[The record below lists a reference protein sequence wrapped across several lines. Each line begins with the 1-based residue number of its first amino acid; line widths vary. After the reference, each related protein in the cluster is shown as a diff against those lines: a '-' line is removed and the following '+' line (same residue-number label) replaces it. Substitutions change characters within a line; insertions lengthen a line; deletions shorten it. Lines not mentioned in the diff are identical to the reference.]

1 MVLRY
6 AVFIQ
11 SVYLAIA
18 TWIVSDNM
26 TWINHGH
33 AVGVHDNTIYIL
45 GGWSTQKQV
54 VQYQWNEWLTNTVV
68 DVQNDTLTINQAG
81 SSQYWSQFDNNLYLI
96 AMEENQLAVFDL
108 ATNTLN
114 PDVSTFALGIG
125 NTDRSSACL
134 ASYGPFVFVMGGSNQ
149 DVPLNT
155 VQVLNT
161 NALQWIT
168 NVNVMQHSRKGCASI
183 VHSSMYLYVFGG
195 WARDTVERV
204 SIVDISQKQWEWA
217 GYLTAT
223 AYQPRC
229 ASWGDNIYIV
239 GGCSCEVSRSSWLNS
254 VHVLSTTAVTM
265 YEPLAV
271 LKDPM
276 PYPGANV
283 APIVVD
289 GVLYVF
295 GGFRDADGNKLHQLA
310 YYMLRTAT
318 PTNVPIDEP
327 SAAPTR
333 FPSATPTVVPSDDP
347 SAAPTRLLSLTPT
360 AVPSDGPSAAP
371 ISQSTS
377 PSHTFHPSHNPS
389 RNPSHNPSDKPTAF
403 PSHNP
408 SKRPI
413 IFSSAKPS
421 INPSERP
428 TQNPHKEEGRITT
441 TNIINS
447 DHMEPKQMDT
457 VMIYAVSGSV
467 LMVLLLASIV
477 LIVFILKYKRDINE
491 RLVHSATT
499 TGETEGQKTT
509 DATGGSDVLH
519 TADVRPQTDGIT
531 YGQQTMN
538 TTVGRNRLY
547 TVDSIGPQTMNST
560 VGRNRIYT
568 TDIISP
574 QTMDTTYGFG
584 VDVERP
590 LPVEAIQHARYKPQ
604 ICVECGVMIKQEMIQ
619 MYGTGVSVCAT
630 CKSLECDDVDDAVDE
645 MFDPQYTAKH
655 RNMTAGGDPV
665 QTAGGGYHK
674 RTAGGDPQIHELDE
688 SDDNDSATLDEVEG
702 DGKDD
707 EKPYDYTQG
716 IKQTNRGGVMETAG
730 NYEKEEQKDDVLLNS
745 VEMQNVDPN
754 KMHQMN
760 LNNCV
765 NRYRARSNSYSD

>member
-1 MVLRY
+1 MRY
-6 AVFIQ
+6 KD
-11 SVYLAIA
+11 SHE
-18 TWIVSDNM
+18 SDLIFKYNVM
-26 TWINHGH
+26 TEQWEDTSNL
-33 AVGVHDNTIYIL
+33 L
-45 GGWSTQKQV
+45 GPPV
-54 VQYQWNEWLTNTVV
+54 PL
-68 DVQNDTLTINQAG
+68 
-81 SSQYWSQFDNNLYLI
+81 
-96 AMEENQLAVFDL
+96 
-108 ATNTLN
+108 
-114 PDVSTFALGIG
+114 
-125 NTDRSSACL
+125 
-134 ASYGPFVFVMGGSNQ
+134 SYGCLTTNQ
-149 DVPLNT
+149 THAFLVDGKSDSLDRNPR
-155 VQVLNT
+155 VLQIYNIAD
-161 NALQWIT
+161 NQWTSHTTPYDDNDGYIWEYQYCHI
-168 NVNVMQHSRKGCASI
+168 VNNE
-183 VHSSMYLYVFGG
+183 LFVFGG
-195 WARDTVERV
+195 RFEYTGQRDAWDEQLWDIHKYNLHLNQWSKLPVSLPGSPYGGKTVFYNDVLYLVGDFTRNITRAFNTNTQTFDETMTLPTSV
-204 SIVDISQKQWEWA
+204 EQA
-217 GYLTAT
+217 GVILV
-223 AYQPRC
+223 
-229 ASWGDNIYIV
+229 DNIIY
-239 GGCSCEVSRSSWLNS
+239 
-254 VHVLSTTAVTM
+254 A
-265 YEPLAV
+265 
-271 LKDPM
+271 
-276 PYPGANV
+276 
-283 APIVVD
+283 
-289 GVLYVF
+289 F
-295 GGFRDADGNKLHQLA
+295 GGRLGSSAPALSVIQYCTL
-310 YYMLRTAT
+310 
-318 PTNVPIDEP
+318 PTKEP
-327 SAAPTR
+327 TAAPSVNPSE
-333 FPSATPTVVPSDDP
+333 FPSTSPSINPSTFPSVSPSTDP
-347 SAAPTRLLSLTPT
+347 SAFPSLLPSINPSYNPSESSVNPTVFPSTS
-360 AVPSDGPSAAP
+360 PSDGPSATP

-377 PSHTFHPSHNPS
+377 SSLTFHPSHNPS

-477 LIVFILKYKRDINE
+477 LIVFILKYKRDINK

-509 DATGGSDVLH
+509 KATAGTDVGPQ
-519 TADVRPQTDGIT
+519 ADGTT

-538 TTVGRNRLY
+538 TTVGRNRIY

-568 TDIISP
+568 TDIIGP
-574 QTMDTTYGFG
+574 QTMNTTDG
-584 VDVERP
+584 VGMDAERP
-590 LPVEAIQHARYKPQ
+590 LPVEAIQDNHDHIEHARYKPQ
-604 ICVECGVMIKQEMIQ
+604 RCVECGVMIKQEMIQ

-630 CKSLECDDVDDAVDE
+630 CKSLECDDVDDAVDQ
-645 MFDPQYTAKH
+645 MFDPQYSAKH
-655 RNMTAGGDPV
+655 RKVTAGGDHM
-665 QTAGGGYHK
+665 QTAGGGYRK

-765 NRYRARSNSYSD
+765 SRYR

>member
-68 DVQNDTLTINQAG
+68 DVQNDALTINQAG
-81 SSQYWSQFDNNLYLI
+81 SSQYWAQTDHNLYLI
-96 AMEENQLAVFDL
+96 DMQENQLAVFDL

-114 PDVSTFALGIG
+114 PDVSTFALSIG
-125 NTDRSSACL
+125 TSGRSSACL

-239 GGCSCEVSRSSWLNS
+239 GGCSCVVSSSPLNI
-254 VHVLSTTAVTM
+254 VHVMDTSSVTM
-265 YEPLAV
+265 YGTIAV
-271 LKDPM
+271 LNDPM
-276 PYPGANV
+276 PYPGLNV

-295 GGFRDADGNKLHQLA
+295 GGLKDADGNGLDKLA

-318 PTNVPIDEP
+318 PTNVASDEP

-333 FPSATPTVVPSDDP
+333 PPSAAPTVVPSDDP
-347 SAAPTRLLSLTPT
+347 SAAPTV
-360 AVPSDGPSAAP
+360 VPSNGPSAAP
-371 ISQSTS
+371 TSQSASSS
-377 PSHTFHPSHNPS
+377 PTLHPSHNPS
-389 RNPSHNPSDKPTAF
+389 RNPSHSPSNKPTAF

-477 LIVFILKYKRDINE
+477 LIVFILKYKRDINK

-604 ICVECGVMIKQEMIQ
+604 ICVECGVMIKQEVIQ

-630 CKSLECDDVDDAVDE
+630 CKSLECDDVDDAVDQ
-645 MFDPQYTAKH
+645 MFDPQYSAKH
-655 RNMTAGGDPV
+655 RKVTAGGDHM
-665 QTAGGGYHK
+665 QTAGGSYRKG
-674 RTAGGDPQIHELDE
+674 TAGGELDE
-688 SDDNDSATLDEVEG
+688 SDDDDSATLDEVEG
-702 DGKDD
+702 DGN
-707 EKPYDYTQG
+707 DYELQHGNTGG
-716 IKQTNRGGVMETAG
+716 IKPTDRGSVMHISDDTAPETAG
-730 NYEKEEQKDDVLLNS
+730 NDDNEEQKED
-745 VEMQNVDPN
+745 VEMQNLDPN
-754 KMHQMN
+754 KIHQIN
-760 LNNCV
+760 LNNSV
-765 NRYRARSNSYSD
+765 NRHRARS